1 MEVLQKRL
9 QKVRSSN
16 QLIINWPLI
25 SPLMRID
32 LEIARFCINC
42 EHVDMA
48 CRIPQKNDDI
58 LRRTVC

>member
-9 QKVRSSN
+9 QKVRSSG
-16 QLIINWPLI
+16 QASMDRPVL
-25 SPLMRID
+25 SPLMRMD
-32 LEIARFCINC
+32 LDIARFCINC

-58 LRRTVC
+58 